1 MIRKATQKDL
11 IRVKKITEV
20 CAEKMIKQNIYQW
33 NKYYPSLHVLEKD
46 IQEENLLVIEIKG
59 TVWGCIMFSEEK
71 DPVYNTIDWLTP
83 DNSNIYVHRLAIH
96 PNKQGQGYGFRLM
109 NFVEKQAANTQ
120 IESIRLDT
128 FSQNPR
134 NIKFYSKRGYK
145 KLGDVYFLNQSPF
158 PFHCFEKVLER

>member
-11 IRVKKITEV
+11 IRVKKITEA
-20 CAEKMIKQNIYQW
+20 CAEKMIEQNIYQW
-33 NKYYPSLHVLEKD
+33 NKHYPSLHVLEKD

-59 TVWGCIMFSEEK
+59 TIWGCIMFSEEK

-83 DNSNIYVHRLAIH
+83 GNSNIYVHRLAIH
-96 PNKQGQGYGFRLM
+96 PNKQRQGFGFRLM
-109 NFVEKQAANTQ
+109 DFVEKQAANTQ

-145 KLGDVYFLNQSPF
+145 KLGDVYFVNQSSF